1 MQSNIA
7 IADAGTF
14 PGSYEEAHGVLEVT
28 FRRRGIV
35 GAAVSEAAA
44 LDRSVTASRLEYP
57 RAYLYSDVMAADR
70 RDRYRTGVD
79 FEGNRYMTRDDLG
92 RLIGDERRILGK
104 SNPAVRALSAIS
116 AERSES
122 ETLTAA
128 RPAYP
133 YTLRETGR
141 MIGRRETVITPR
153 GETET
158 TVSRLGRGSVT
169 EKLAISLRALLGET
183 RLVKSGITGRQFS
196 GAVAAL
202 SLILV
207 FAIVLVMPIMM
218 SVITHN
224 EATLVRELETE
235 LAEKEKTAALLETE
249 LESKNDRF
257 MLEKLA
263 RDVYG
268 MIPLDRSAFT
278 AIRIAPDDSVTLI
291 EEQKSGGAV
300 PALLSA
306 LGIRRSGD

>member
-7 IADAGTF
+7 VADAGTVCR
-14 PGSYEEAHGVLEVT
+14 SYEEAHGVFEVT
-28 FRRRGIV
+28 FQRRGIV

-57 RAYLYSDVMAADR
+57 RAYLYADMMAADR
-70 RDRYRTGVD
+70 RDRYRTGLD
-79 FEGNRYMTRDDLG
+79 FEGYRYMTRDDLG
-92 RLIGDERRILGK
+92 RLISDGRRISGK
-104 SNPAVRALSAIS
+104 SNPAGRALFAIS

-122 ETLTAA
+122 ETVTAV

-133 YTLRETGR
+133 YTVCETGR

-158 TVSRLGRGSVT
+158 TVSKIGRGSLT
-169 EKLAISLRALLGET
+169 EKLALSLRELLGEA

-196 GAVAAL
+196 GVVAAL
-202 SLILV
+202 SLVLV

-218 SVITHN
+218 SVLIHD
-224 EATLVRELETE
+224 EATVVRELEAD
-235 LAEKEKTAALLETE
+235 LAEKEKTAALLQTE

-257 MLEKLA
+257 MLERLA

-278 AIRIAPDDSVTLI
+278 VMKIAPEDSVTLI